1 MSLTSVKKMVG
12 MLMKEVLKINKAI
25 QDGSLDELKQNIGF
39 EIFDVVWNIFDI
51 ANKFNIDLEEAFKK
65 KMEINNQRSWQ

>member
-1 MSLTSVKKMVG
+1 
-12 MLMKEVLKINKAI
+12 MKEVLKINKAI